1 MPDLWTDEEIETHTK
16 KIINLS
22 MPKKGEY
29 IDMWDLSGRKF
40 SGKVIQCRK
49 NHFFI
54 IETGTNGRAWIDLN
68 RLNYW
73 SYRDKTPADTEST
86 EEDGN
91 QSGPSLIMT
100 LCVPFEDEY
109 EV

>member
-1 MPDLWTDEEIETHTK
+1 
-16 KIINLS
+16 

-29 IDMWDLSGRKF
+29 VNMWDLNGKKS

-54 IETGTNGRAWIDLN
+54 IETGTNSKAWIDLN

-73 SYRDKTPADTEST
+73 SYRDETLADTESA
-86 EEDGN
+86 EESGN
-91 QSGPSLIMT
+91 PSEPSAIMT

-109 EV
+109 EL

>member
-1 MPDLWTDEEIETHTK
+1 LPDLWTDEEIETHTK
-16 KIINLS
+16 IIINLS

-29 IDMWDLSGRKF
+29 LDMWDQTGRKF

-68 RLNYW
+68 RLNY
-73 SYRDKTPADTEST
+73 
-86 EEDGN
+86 
-91 QSGPSLIMT
+91 
-100 LCVPFEDEY
+100 
-109 EV
+109 

>member
-1 MPDLWTDEEIETHTK
+1 MPDLWTDEEIETHTR

-29 IDMWDLSGRKF
+29 VDMWDLNGKKF

-73 SYRDKTPADTEST
+73 SYRDKTPADTESA
-86 EEDGN
+86 EESGN
-91 QSGPSLIMT
+91 PSGPSAIMT

-109 EV
+109 EL